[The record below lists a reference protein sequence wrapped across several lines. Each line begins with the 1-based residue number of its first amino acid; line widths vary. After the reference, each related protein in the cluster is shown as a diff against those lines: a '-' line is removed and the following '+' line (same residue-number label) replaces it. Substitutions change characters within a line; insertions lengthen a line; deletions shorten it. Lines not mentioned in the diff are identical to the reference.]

1 MFFSV
6 VAVVICGVAGFQ
18 AYKGTTNMA
27 AKLAVYGFVILYINI
42 GACMN

>member
-18 AYKGTTNMA
+18 AHKGTTNMA
-27 AKLAVYGFVILYINI
+27 AKLAVYGLLSCILILVL
-42 GACMN
+42 A